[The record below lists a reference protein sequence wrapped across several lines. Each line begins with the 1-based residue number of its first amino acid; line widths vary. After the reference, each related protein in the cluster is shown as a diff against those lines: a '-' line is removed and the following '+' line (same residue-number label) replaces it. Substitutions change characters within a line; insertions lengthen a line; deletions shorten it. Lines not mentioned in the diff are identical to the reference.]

1 MIARGHGGRLPAT
14 DRTRSP
20 DDRCPEDFPGSYSS
34 RTASSQHAPCIA
46 GKARMMWHDP
56 CNQIDA
62 LRGRCDPVVCNITR
76 PQDVM
81 EEATRRLEVSSG
93 TTDQLSGEN
102 GEGSGPTP
110 KSAEEGI
117 VSPVDPSPR
126 PQLARISGPIRA
138 QVQCSSPRTRGVN
151 HDRSRWLWE
160 GPCLL

>member
-1 MIARGHGGRLPAT
+1 
-14 DRTRSP
+14 
-20 DDRCPEDFPGSYSS
+20 
-34 RTASSQHAPCIA
+34 
-46 GKARMMWHDP
+46 MWHDP
-56 CNQIDA
+56 CNQFDVI
-62 LRGRCDPVVCNITR
+62 RGRCDPVVCNITR
-76 PQDVM
+76 PQGVK
-81 EEATRRLEVSSG
+81 EEATRRLKVSSG

-110 KSAEEGI
+110 KSVEEGI

>member
-1 MIARGHGGRLPAT
+1 
-14 DRTRSP
+14 
-20 DDRCPEDFPGSYSS
+20 
-34 RTASSQHAPCIA
+34 
-46 GKARMMWHDP
+46 MWHDP
-56 CNQIDA
+56 CNQFDA

-76 PQDVM
+76 PQGVK

-110 KSAEEGI
+110 KSVEEGI

-126 PQLARISGPIRA
+126 PQLARSSGPIRA
-138 QVQCSSPRTRGVN
+138 QVKCSSPRTRGVN

-160 GPCLL
+160 GSCLL